1 MLVIDLLAEPQILAA
16 IERGDLDNLPGKGK
30 PLKLDDDS
38 LVPEPLRAG
47 YRLLKNA
54 GCLPP
59 ELALHQEIRTIEQLL
74 AACDAGKSLS
84 DESRELEVQ
93 LTYLKTRL
101 AMLGHDVSPLW
112 LEQQYRDKL
121 SRRLARTDDTID

>member
-30 PLKLDDDS
+30 PLQLDDDS
-38 LVPEPLRAG
+38 LVPAPLRAG

-74 AACDAGKSLS
+74 AATDINKAQS
-84 DESRELEVQ
+84 EASRELEGQ

-101 AMLGHDVSPLW
+101 AMLGHDLSPLW

-121 SRRLARTDDTID
+121 AKRRIRAVNSVD